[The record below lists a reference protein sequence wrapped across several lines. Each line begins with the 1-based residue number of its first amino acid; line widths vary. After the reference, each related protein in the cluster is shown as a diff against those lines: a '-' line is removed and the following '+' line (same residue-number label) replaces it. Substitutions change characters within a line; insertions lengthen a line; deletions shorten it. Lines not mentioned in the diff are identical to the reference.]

1 MSSCVAQHDDS
12 NVHQQAP
19 QIHIKPNGI
28 RNLAASL
35 RVWKP
40 ARALT
45 RLTSVPAR
53 ELGRSLAD
61 RCSTSGTRTKCT
73 SSAIAH
79 TRTLFDSW
87 PLRYIYIQIQKVI
100 IRDKSEHER
109 ASRVHFY
116 VILDKRT
123 CSIRLWPYRDRTTPS
138 PSR

>member
-1 MSSCVAQHDDS
+1 MHCAHAMNNTKSHFVSYTCFNARILETIHPTVSKKRPINAHSLAHMSSCVAQHDDS

-35 RVWKP
+35 RVWKQ

-61 RCSTSGTRTKCT
+61 RCSSRRQPL
-73 SSAIAH
+73 AH
-79 TRTLFDSW
+79 VW
-87 PLRYIYIQIQKVI
+87 HVWHPNKMY
-100 IRDKSEHER
+100 
-109 ASRVHFY
+109 
-116 VILDKRT
+116 
-123 CSIRLWPYRDRTTPS
+123 
-138 PSR
+138 